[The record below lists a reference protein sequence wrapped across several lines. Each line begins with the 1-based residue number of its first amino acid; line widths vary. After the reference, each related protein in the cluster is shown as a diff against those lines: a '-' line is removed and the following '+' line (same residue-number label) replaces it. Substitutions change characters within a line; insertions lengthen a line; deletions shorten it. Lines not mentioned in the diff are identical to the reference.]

1 MLGRQR
7 LIVENSSDFH
17 LPMLLIPAIDIK
29 SGRCV
34 RLRQG
39 DFSEETVF
47 SDDPAVVAG
56 RWVRQGARR
65 LHIVDLDGAVNG
77 QPKNE
82 KIIKT
87 IVSQFPEMPVQ
98 VGGGIRDAATVES
111 YLNAG
116 VQFVIIGTRAVNEP
130 HFVSDLCAEYSGHI
144 IVGLDAR
151 DGKIATDGW
160 SKLSN
165 HDVIDAALHFERDG
179 VMAIIYTDIERDGML
194 SGINIEATARLA
206 SAIKTPVIASGGIR
220 DLSDIRNLLEVTESG
235 ISAAIT
241 GRAIYEGT
249 LDFEEANKLSLVK
262 TMPF

>member
-1 MLGRQR
+1 M
-7 LIVENSSDFH
+7 
-17 LPMLLIPAIDIK
+17 
-29 SGRCV
+29 
-34 RLRQG
+34 
-39 DFSEETVF
+39 
-47 SDDPAVVAG
+47 
-56 RWVRQGARR
+56 
-65 LHIVDLDGAVNG
+65 
-77 QPKNE
+77 
-82 KIIKT
+82 
-87 IVSQFPEMPVQ
+87 Q
-98 VGGGIRDAATVES
+98 VGGGIRDDATVES

-144 IVGLDAR
+144 IIGLDAR

-179 VMAIIYTDIERDGML
+179 VMAIVYTDIERDGML

-220 DLSDIRNLLEVTESG
+220 DLHDIRNLLEVTESG

-249 LDFEEANKLSLVK
+249 LDFEEANKLSVVK
-262 TMPF
+262 AMPF